1 MWGRVTRALLS
12 RECANPYHAPT
23 NSLTLTSSPTPSIH
37 ALFLPPPSLL
47 FRAKPVKVTLA
58 TTSAVKTANA
68 EFKNFEVKAVT
79 SVRGFK
85 ITAIAKPATPSLS
98 LNPVKLN
105 TKPSSVE
112 VNAEV
117 GKDRVTVFFDNLQ
130 KLASDKKF
138 APRVKAE
145 QKVVVAGETFVVD
158 CELAMKGNVKP
169 SDVITASVKG
179 PKVGGKFT
187 PKATYSNGP
196 KGLVLNVAGDVT
208 TDTNVELKAEHFP
221 SKPGAPT
228 QFTGIVTQ
236 KMPENMKCKL
246 TLKDDLSGSVELHK
260 GNAWIEAPIGAK
272 GGSPALGDVVFKF
285 KKTFDLDL

>member
-196 KGLVLNVAGDVT
+196 KGPVRPRN
-208 TDTNVELKAEHFP
+208 
-221 SKPGAPT
+221 SPGLLR
-228 QFTGIVTQ
+228 
-236 KMPENMKCKL
+236 KKC
-246 TLKDDLSGSVELHK
+246 
-260 GNAWIEAPIGAK
+260 P
-272 GGSPALGDVVFKF
+272 
-285 KKTFDLDL
+285 KT